1 MKNIS
6 FKGANRGEAFMAMQ
20 VVMDH
25 AGDRRHH
32 FDRNDLESVAEAERR
47 FQELIGRGFTAAARV
62 GPGEVSKISAF
73 DPTIE
78 ETLFVPR
85 LIGG

>member
-1 MKNIS
+1 
-6 FKGANRGEAFMAMQ
+6 MAVQ

-25 AGDRRHH
+25 SGDRRHH
-32 FDRNDLESVAEAERR
+32 FDRNDLESVADAERR
-47 FQELIGRGFTAAARV
+47 FHKLTSRGFTAAARV

-73 DPTIE
+73 DPAIE